1 MAKLRG
7 IASACVLLFAT
18 MFHAAPTYGQ
28 VLYSNGPL
36 PSFEVATIKP
46 LRNPPATLPPQGG
59 STVHLYFNTKMLIMY
74 AYNLPEFSE
83 DQILKSAGWTD
94 DYYEIQGKIGDA
106 EYAEMQK
113 MPAAE
118 RQEQIQL
125 MCQSLLKSRFNLK
138 VHSEKREQ
146 TIYALEVAKAGPKLT
161 AAQDGEPSRFGVTHN
176 GQSYELKATGIDLD
190 HLVLLL
196 GREPEVGGR
205 STVNRT
211 GLQGKYDI
219 TLRWTRTGSPASN
232 AGVAEMDGSAPS
244 YFTAIQ
250 EQLGLRLV
258 STKGQV
264 DDIVVDHIEKPS
276 SN

>member
-1 MAKLRG
+1 MAKLTG
-7 IASACVLLFAT
+7 IVGACALLFAIMVYT
-18 MFHAAPTYGQ
+18 APAYGQ

-59 STVHLYFNTKMLIMY
+59 NTVHLFFNTKMLIMY

-94 DYYEIQGKIGDA
+94 DYYEIQGKIGDS

-125 MCQSLLKSRFNLK
+125 MCQSLLKDRFNLK
-138 VHSEKREQ
+138 VHLEKREQ
-146 TIYALEVAKAGPKLT
+146 TIYALEVAKTGPKLT
-161 AAQDGEPSRFGVTHN
+161 ASQDEKPGRFGVTHS

-190 HLVLLL
+190 HLALLL

-219 TLRWTRTGSPASN
+219 TLRWTRTGSLASN
-232 AGVAEMDGSAPS
+232 TGAAALEVSAPS

-250 EQLGLRLV
+250 EQLGLRLI